1 MYSSQLRDYEQF
13 SDEELAKLSVSDKA
27 ALSALIF
34 RYMVP
39 AEHIAAGLAPKAG
52 REQMIKDLVQEGM
65 MALLK
70 AVNSYRADRGARFA
84 TYAGVC
90 IRHSMLSYI
99 MRDSRY
105 GGEAVSTEELDE
117 YPSSCEDDDPEK
129 VIIAGEE
136 YEELFRRIAE
146 ALSDKEWQVLQLF
159 LAGLSHK
166 QIAERLDTNEKSVNN
181 TMQRIRR
188 KLRAIII

>member
-1 MYSSQLRDYEQF
+1 MREHEQF
-13 SDEELAKLSVSDKA
+13 SDEELVKLSVSDKA
-27 ALSALIF
+27 ALSALIL
-34 RYMVP
+34 RYMST

-70 AVNSYRADRGARFA
+70 AVNSYRPDRGAGFA

-99 MRDSRY
+99 MKDTRY
-105 GGEAVSTEELDE
+105 SGGDTFSTDEPELYAESGENPEDAV
-117 YPSSCEDDDPEK
+117 
-129 VIIAGEE
+129 IAGEE
-136 YEELFRRIAE
+136 YDELFRRIAD
-146 ALSDKEWQVLQLF
+146 ALSEREWQVLQLF

-166 QIAERLDTNEKSVNN
+166 SIAQRLDTNEKSVNN

-188 KLRAIII
+188 KLRAIFR

>member
-1 MYSSQLRDYEQF
+1 MYSGHLREYEQF
-13 SDEELAKLSVSDKA
+13 SDEELVKLSVSDKA
-27 ALSALIF
+27 ALSALIL
-34 RYMVP
+34 RYMST

-70 AVNSYRADRGARFA
+70 AVNSYRPDRGAGFA

-99 MRDSRY
+99 MKDTRY
-105 GGEAVSTEELDE
+105 SGGDTFSTDEPELYAESGENPEDAV
-117 YPSSCEDDDPEK
+117 
-129 VIIAGEE
+129 IAGEE
-136 YEELFRRIAE
+136 YDELFRRIAD
-146 ALSDKEWQVLQLF
+146 ALSEREWQVLQLF

-166 QIAERLDTNEKSVNN
+166 SIAQRLDTNEKSVNN

-188 KLRAIII
+188 KLRAIFR

>member
-1 MYSSQLRDYEQF
+1 MYSGHLREYEQF
-13 SDEELAKLSVSDKA
+13 SDEELVKLSVSDKA
-27 ALSALIF
+27 ALSALIL
-34 RYMVP
+34 RYMST

-70 AVNSYRADRGARFA
+70 AVNSYRPDRGAGFA

-99 MRDSRY
+99 MKDTRY
-105 GGEAVSTEELDE
+105 SGGDTFSTDEPELYAESGENPEDAV
-117 YPSSCEDDDPEK
+117 
-129 VIIAGEE
+129 IAGEE
-136 YEELFRRIAE
+136 YDELFRRIAD
-146 ALSDKEWQVLQLF
+146 ALSEREWQVLQLF

-166 QIAERLDTNEKSVNN
+166 SIAQRLDTNEKSVNN

-188 KLRAIII
+188 KLRAIFK

>member
-1 MYSSQLRDYEQF
+1 MYSGHLREYEQF
-13 SDEELAKLSVSDKA
+13 SDEELVKLSVSDKA
-27 ALSALIF
+27 ALSALIL
-34 RYMVP
+34 RYMST

-52 REQMIKDLVQEGM
+52 RAQMIKDLVQEGM

-70 AVNSYRADRGARFA
+70 AVNSYRPDRGAGFA

-99 MRDSRY
+99 MKDTRY
-105 GGEAVSTEELDE
+105 SGGDTFSTDEPELYAESGENPEDAV
-117 YPSSCEDDDPEK
+117 
-129 VIIAGEE
+129 IAGEE
-136 YEELFRRIAE
+136 YDELFRRIAD
-146 ALSDKEWQVLQLF
+146 ALSEREWQVLQLF

-166 QIAERLDTNEKSVNN
+166 SIAQRLDTNEKSVNN

-188 KLRAIII
+188 KLRAIFK